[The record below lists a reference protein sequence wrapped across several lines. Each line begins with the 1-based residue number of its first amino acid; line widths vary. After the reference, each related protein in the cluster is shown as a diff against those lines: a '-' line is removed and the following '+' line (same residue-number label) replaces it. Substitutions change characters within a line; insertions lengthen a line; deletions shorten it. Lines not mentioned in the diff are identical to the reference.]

1 MSGHRITQV
10 DIIPIFPR
18 LAARYAD
25 RVSDMYGID
34 ARILCRIQ
42 TDSGLVG
49 WGDNRVRPWY
59 EPPSDMGQ
67 DLIGRD
73 PFDFLNGM
81 QGPPMHTALYDLMGK
96 CLEVPAYKL
105 MGPKRRDWV
114 PVAAWTRPAS
124 PEQFA
129 AEIQRAAAQGYRVF
143 KIHTCSYHDV
153 FEQTKAA
160 EAVAP
165 EGFKIHYDFNHN
177 RTLGAVLPVVAELER
192 NHPIVGWIEDPII
205 RSDIEGW
212 KALRAKTRIPIIM
225 HGTALGGMQE
235 FKHDMADVFMITGS
249 MFDTMST
256 GFALAKANLQVIL
269 QHEAGTLG
277 KAMAMH
283 MASVLPTHSTHSINL
298 DDQYEEDITTETIP
312 VVDGSSPVPDGIG
325 LGYDVDES
333 AVQRLSQQK
342 LVEPD
347 RHIGVLHMSDGSTWY
362 GKGYVSPGSV
372 TGTEEASLRGFRS
385 ELWEDD
391 GSSQF
396 EALYERVQAEGR
408 VRAS

>member
-1 MSGHRITQV
+1 MSSHKIKSV

-25 RVSDMYGID
+25 RVIDMYGID
-34 ARILCRIQ
+34 ARLLFRIE
-42 TDSGLVG
+42 TDSGIVG
-49 WGDNRVRPWY
+49 WGDQRVRPWF
-59 EPPSDMGQ
+59 EIPADMGQ
-67 DLIGRD
+67 DLVGRD
-73 PFDFLNGM
+73 PFDYLNSTQTG
-81 QGPPMHTALYDLMGK
+81 GLNTALYDLMGK
-96 CLEVPAYKL
+96 CLEVPAWKL

-143 KIHTCSYHDV
+143 KIHTCDYHDV

-165 EGFKIHYDFNHN
+165 DGFRIHYDFNHN
-177 RTLGAVLPVVAELER
+177 RTLGAVLPIVAELER
-192 NHPIVGWIEDPII
+192 NHPIVGWIEDPLI

-212 KALRAKTRIPIIM
+212 RALRHKTSIPIVM
-225 HGTALGGMQE
+225 HGTPMGGMQE
-235 FKHDMADVFMITGS
+235 FKHDMADAYMLAGS
-249 MFDTMST
+249 MFDMMSA
-256 GFALAKANLQVIL
+256 GFALGRANLQVIM
-269 QHEAGTLG
+269 QHESGTLG

-283 MASVLPTHSTHSINL
+283 MGCVLPTHTSHSINL
-298 DDQYEEDITTETIP
+298 EDQYEEDVTTESMPIL
-312 VVDGSSPVPDGIG
+312 DGSSPVPKGIG
-325 LGYDVDES
+325 LGYEVDES

-342 LVEPD
+342 LVEKP
-347 RHIGVLHMSDGSTWY
+347 RHIGILHMPDGATWY

-372 TGTEEASLRGFRS
+372 TGKEEAGIRGFRC

-391 GSSQF
+391 GTSEFDAMLARIEQ
-396 EALYERVQAEGR
+396 EGR